1 MLSSNICNTYYD
13 NKLSNFDYDS
23 LDENKENLW
32 FEIRDYSVFRMDQ
45 YQIIKKWE

>member
-1 MLSSNICNTYYD
+1 MLSSNICITYYD
-13 NKLSNFDYDS
+13 IGSSNFNYDD

-45 YQIIKKWE
+45 YKIIKTYE